1 VGTVT
6 AAPPARPG
14 FARTVAGAAATNVV
28 ATATAAVAGLL
39 LARALGPTARGEYA
53 AVVAWFG
60 TVLALGQ
67 LGQTAATTYYVARD
81 PYRAADYL
89 ATARF
94 VMLCSGGVALTAGIL
109 ATPLLAGGRAELAW
123 GYRLMFAT
131 CLVSFLGAAYVF
143 ALQAVHVMHWN
154 LTRVAQPLAFLA
166 AVVALARLG
175 RLSLLTA
182 LGALAATIV
191 AQALLARTLAGR
203 NDLTGGRR
211 HRALGGQ
218 LRRYGL
224 AQLAASVPTL
234 VAARLDQLLLSLFA
248 PPAALGHYAV
258 AVSLTSVAVPLVSAA
273 GSVAFP
279 RLAGDGPRA
288 GGRLPRQAVVAS
300 LAVGLA
306 VMVPLAGLA
315 PWLVPAVLGGA
326 YRDAV
331 PLVLLLAPAGVLL
344 PCAQVCGD
352 LLRGYGRPLDV
363 ARAQMLG
370 AVVTLVLLAALMPP
384 FGAAGAALASSVAA
398 LVTVV
403 ILLRRLRRAAA
414 PPAAAPPATGPA
426 IAAALRPPGDTTR
439 TTQRQG

>member
-1 VGTVT
+1 MTT
-6 AAPPARPG
+6 ASRIHSG
-14 FARTVAGAAATNVV
+14 FARTVAGTAVTNTVTTAA
-28 ATATAAVAGLL
+28 AAVAGIF
-39 LARALGPTARGEYA
+39 LARILGPTSRGEYA
-53 AVVAWFG
+53 AVVAWFA

-81 PYRAADYL
+81 PQRAADYL
-89 ATARF
+89 ATARY
-94 VMLCSGGVALTAGIL
+94 VMLCSGGVTLVAGIL
-109 ATPLLAGGRAELAW
+109 ASPLLAGGLPELTW

-131 CLVSFLGAAYVF
+131 CLASFIGAAYIF
-143 ALQAVHVMHWN
+143 ALQSVRATHWN
-154 LTRVAQPLAFLA
+154 LVRAMQPLAFLA
-166 AVVALARLG
+166 AVVLLARLG

-191 AQALLARTLAGR
+191 AQTLLAHAVAGR
-203 NDLTGGRR
+203 DDLTGGHR
-211 HRALGGQ
+211 HRALGAQ

-279 RLAGDGPRA
+279 RLAGDGHHD
-288 GGRLPRQAVVAS
+288 GGRLPRQAVAIS

-306 VMVPLAGLA
+306 VMVPLAVLA
-315 PWLVPAVLGGA
+315 PWLVPAVLGSA

-344 PCAQVCGD
+344 PCAQVGGD

-363 ARAQMLG
+363 ARAQLLG
-370 AVVTLVLLAALMPP
+370 AGVTLVLLAALMPP
-384 FGAAGAALASSVAA
+384 FGAAGAALASSAAA
-398 LVTVV
+398 LATVLL
-403 ILLRRLRRAAA
+403 LLRQLRRAVADRSAPIPSTVEPAA
-414 PPAAAPPATGPA
+414 PVPSTAEG
-426 IAAALRPPGDTTR
+426 
-439 TTQRQG
+439 